1 MMNQT
6 NALTALRTSLKEVEE
21 LFKLGA
27 HLGHKK
33 SRLDPK
39 AKKNVYKIINGTS
52 IIDLTKTIGQLE
64 KATNFLKTSAIE
76 GKKILVVGTKK
87 VAATYLKQYCLDNNI
102 AFITSKWLPGLLTNF
117 ETLMNN
123 VKKLKSLKADRDSG
137 AWDKLVKH
145 ERIELGKQISKHE
158 KLYGGLEV
166 LNGKPDII
174 VIIDTKKEKNA
185 LKEAQ
190 TFNIPVVALIDTNSN
205 PERIQYPIVAN
216 DDSAQVVEYI
226 MSNILGVYTSSL
238 SKEEKKEEPAAVK
251 KEN

>member
-6 NALTALRTSLKEVEE
+6 NLKEVEE

-52 IIDLTKTIGQLE
+52 IIDLTKTVVQLE
-64 KATNFLKTSAIE
+64 KATNFLKTSAKE
-76 GKKILVVGTKK
+76 GKAILVVGTKK
-87 VAATYLKQYCLDNNI
+87 VAANFLKEYCTEKKLPY
-102 AFITSKWLPGLLTNF
+102 ITSKWLPGLLTNF

-123 VKKLKSLKADRDSG
+123 VKKLKNYKTDRDTG

-145 ERIELGKQISKHE
+145 ERMELGKQISKLE
-158 KLYGGLEV
+158 KLYGGLEE
-166 LNGKPDII
+166 LTGKPDII

-205 PERIQYPIVAN
+205 PERIQYPIIAN
-216 DDSAQVVEYI
+216 DDSAQVVEFI
-226 MSNILGVYTSSL
+226 MSSILGVYLSSR
-238 SKEEKKEEPAAVK
+238 SKDEKKPVEVK

>member
-6 NALTALRTSLKEVEE
+6 NLKEVEE

-52 IIDLTKTIGQLE
+52 IIDLTKTVTQLE
-64 KATNFLKTSAIE
+64 KATNFLKTSAKE
-76 GKKILVVGTKK
+76 GKTVLVVGTKK
-87 VAATYLKQYCLDNNI
+87 VAANYLTDYCFENKLPY
-102 AFITSKWLPGLLTNF
+102 ITSKWLPGLLTNF

-123 VKKLKSLKADRDSG
+123 VKKLKTFKADRDSG
-137 AWDKLVKH
+137 ELDKLVKH
-145 ERIELGKQISKHE
+145 ERIELGKRISKLE
-158 KLYGGLEV
+158 KLYGGLEE

-174 VIIDTKKEKNA
+174 IIIDTKKEKNA

-190 TFNIPVVALIDTNSN
+190 TFNIPVVALIDTNYN

-216 DDSAQVVEYI
+216 DDSAQVVEFI
-226 MSNILGVYTSSL
+226 MSSILGVYISSR
-238 SKEEKKEEPAAVK
+238 SKDEKKEEPVK

>member
-6 NALTALRTSLKEVEE
+6 NLKEVEE

-52 IIDLTKTIGQLE
+52 IIDLTKTVGQLE
-64 KATNFLKTSAIE
+64 KAINFLKTSAKE
-76 GKKILVVGTKK
+76 GKAILVVGTKK
-87 VAATYLKQYCLDNNI
+87 VAATYLKEYCNTNKLPN
-102 AFITSKWLPGLLTNF
+102 ITSKWLPGLLTNF
-117 ETLMNN
+117 GTLMNN
-123 VKKLKSLKADRDSG
+123 VKRLKSLKIDRDSG

-145 ERIELGKQISKHE
+145 ERMELGKQISKLE
-158 KLYGGLEV
+158 KLYGGIEELT
-166 LNGKPDII
+166 GKPDII

-226 MSNILGVYTSSL
+226 MSSILGTYVKSL
-238 SKEEKKEEPAAVK
+238 SKDEKKQDKPASVDIVPSK
-251 KEN
+251 LTS

>member
-1 MMNQT
+1 MKISMMNQT
-6 NALTALRTSLKEVEE
+6 NLKEVEE

-52 IIDLTKTIGQLE
+52 IIDLTKTVDQL
-64 KATNFLKTSAIE
+64 ARAIAFLKTSSQE
-76 GKKILVVGTKK
+76 GKTILVVGTKK
-87 VAATYLKQYCLDNNI
+87 VAANYLKDYCLKNKLP
-102 AFITSKWLPGLLTNF
+102 FITSKWLPGLLTNF
-117 ETLMNN
+117 GTLMNN
-123 VKKLKSLKADRDSG
+123 VKKLKNYKIERDNG
-137 AWDKLVKH
+137 DWDKLVKH
-145 ERIELGKQISKHE
+145 ERIELGKQISKLE
-158 KLYGGLEV
+158 KLYSGLIE

-205 PERIQYPIVAN
+205 PDRIQYPIVAN

-226 MSNILGVYTSSL
+226 MSNILDVYINSR
-238 SKEEKKEEPAAVK
+238 SKDEKKEDKKVI

>member
-1 MMNQT
+1 MT
-6 NALTALRTSLKEVEE
+6 NLTNLKEVEE

-52 IIDLTKTIGQLE
+52 IIDLTKTVEQLS
-64 KATNFLKTSAIE
+64 KATDFLKNTAKES
-76 GKKILVVGTKK
+76 KSILVVGTKK
-87 VAATYLKQYCLDNNI
+87 VAATYLKDYCFENKLPY
-102 AFITSKWLPGLLTNF
+102 ITSKWLPGLLTNF

-123 VKKLKSLKADRDSG
+123 VKKLKTLKADRDTG
-137 AWDKLVKH
+137 ALEKLVKH
-145 ERIELGKQISKHE
+145 ERIELGKQISKLE
-158 KLYGGLEV
+158 KLYGGLEE
-166 LNGKPDII
+166 LSGKPDVI
-174 VIIDTKKEKNA
+174 VIVDTKKEKNA

-205 PERIQYPIVAN
+205 PEPIAFPIVAN
-216 DDSAQVVEYI
+216 DDSSQVVEHI
-226 MSNILGVYTSSL
+226 MSAILGEYIGARP
-238 SKEEKKEEPAAVK
+238 KDEKKQDK